1 MSIRRIAMSEDKIK
15 EVEQEIEDAV
25 KKQAVSEDDF
35 QIEVTDQDPEQK
47 QPEQKELPLDDV
59 NYGAKVQKRIKK
71 LISERKAAEQQT
83 AALQEQNAQ
92 FQSRLERLERG
103 NQHQAEN
110 NFQQRYNDTKAAL
123 TKAVEEGDTEA
134 QVNFSEQLADMRAA
148 IRVNEMQQ
156 RQMQRVPSQP
166 KTQRQPVEEED
177 SNPPPKKAMTWWR
190 DNEWFNS
197 AGFERET
204 AAARAIDVQLDLEGH
219 DKESSEYY
227 EELNN
232 RLRKVY
238 PELIS
243 PKVPKRAKSRSPVAP
258 TAGGSNGGYKGNR
271 VRLTQDQLRMAREL
285 GITDEVGLKKY
296 EAEVRNQTR
305 RNS

>member
-1 MSIRRIAMSEDKIK
+1 MSEDKIK
-15 EVEQEIEDAV
+15 EIEQEIENKFADQ
-25 KKQAVSEDDF
+25 KTSEDDF
-35 QIEVTDQDPEQK
+35 QIEITDAEEKQVEKKPVQEDEQ
-47 QPEQKELPLDDV
+47 
-59 NYGAKVQKRIKK
+59 YGAKVQKRIKK

-148 IRVNEMQQ
+148 IRVNEMQ
-156 RQMQRVPSQP
+156 RKQMQMAPSPQP
-166 KTQRQPVEEED
+166 KNQSVEED
-177 SNPPPKKAMTWWR
+177 IAPPQKAMTWWR
-190 DNEWFNS
+190 ENNWFNS
-197 AGFERET
+197 AGFEKET
-204 AAARAIDVQLDLEGH
+204 AAARAIDVQLDLEGL
-219 DKESSEYY
+219 DKNSNEYY

-232 RLRKVY
+232 RLRKMY
-238 PELIS
+238 PELIY
-243 PKVPKRAKSRSPVAP
+243 PKETPKRAKSRSPVAP
-258 TAGGSNGGYKGNR
+258 TTGGSAGVYKGNR

-285 GITDEVGLKKY
+285 GITDQDALKKY
-296 EAEVRNQTR
+296 EAEVRKQSG
-305 RNS
+305 RNN

>member
-1 MSIRRIAMSEDKIK
+1 MSIRRIAMSEEKIK
-15 EVEQEIEDAV
+15 EVEQEIENAV
-25 KKQAVSEDDF
+25 KKQAVSEEDF
-35 QIEVTDQDPEQK
+35 QIEVTDQEPEQE
-47 QPEQKELPLDDV
+47 PEQKELLLDDV

-71 LISERKAAEQQT
+71 LVSERKAAEQQT

-92 FQSRLERLERG
+92 FQARLERLERG

-110 NFQQRYNDTKAAL
+110 NFQKRYDDTKAAL

-134 QVNFSEQLADMRAA
+134 QVNFSEQMADMRAA

-156 RQMQRVPSQP
+156 RQMRASSQP
-166 KTQRQPVEEED
+166 QPQRQAVQEND
-177 SNPPPKKAMTWWR
+177 NPPPKKAMSWWKE
-190 DNEWFNS
+190 NEWFNGS
-197 AGFERET
+197 GFERET
-204 AAARAIDVQLDLEGH
+204 AAARAIDVQLDLEGF

-243 PKVPKRAKSRSPVAP
+243 PKVPKRTKSSSPVAP

-285 GITDEVGLKKY
+285 GITDEIGLKKY